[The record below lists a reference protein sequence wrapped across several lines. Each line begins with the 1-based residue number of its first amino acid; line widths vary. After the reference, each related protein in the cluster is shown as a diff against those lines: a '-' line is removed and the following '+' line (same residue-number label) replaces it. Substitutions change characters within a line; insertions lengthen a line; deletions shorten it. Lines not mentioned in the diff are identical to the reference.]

1 VGEAVNSG
9 EGSSVRLHGTA
20 GLRADGEFEQ
30 AGNSDRADNAVISSV
45 AAESGSFDALSA
57 RGSNGSGERIVPMRL
72 QKFLARAGAASRRGS
87 ENLMTAGRV
96 TVNGEVVTELGS
108 KVDPLVDVVAVDGI
122 EIHLADGSTTLV
134 LNKPAGV
141 ITTMHD
147 QLERPCVAD
156 LVPTDRYPGLFPI
169 GRLDT
174 DTTGVLLF
182 STDGELGNGLLHPR
196 HHVKKTYIAC
206 VEGTPSEKELDRLRH
221 GIELDDGSTRP
232 AEVEVLF
239 GDKAKRASKLLV
251 MPSEVVQ
258 GGSRVYAEI
267 LKERSR
273 KRSYVSIGIR
283 EGRYHQVKRMFAA
296 IGHPVVALHRD
307 TFGTVK
313 LGDLPR
319 GKWRVLDESEVT
331 ALRAVIDSLADSDL

>member
-1 VGEAVNSG
+1 MGDSKNETAQDA
-9 EGSSVRLHGTA
+9 SV
-20 GLRADGEFEQ
+20 Q
-30 AGNSDRADNAVISSV
+30 A
-45 AAESGSFDALSA
+45 
-57 RGSNGSGERIVPMRL
+57 ERIVPMRL

-96 TVNGEVVTELGS
+96 TVNGQVVTELGS
-108 KVDPLVDVVAVDGI
+108 KVDPRIDVVAVDGV
-122 EIHLADGSTTLV
+122 EVRLGDGATTLV
-134 LNKPAGV
+134 MYKPAGV

-156 LVPTDRYPGLFPI
+156 LAPISRYPGLFPI

-196 HHVKKTYIAC
+196 HHVKKVYLAC
-206 VEGTPSEKELDRLRH
+206 VEGTPTEKELDSLRH
-221 GIELDDGSTRP
+221 GIELDDGPTQP
-232 AEVEVLF
+232 AEVAVLH
-239 GDKAKRASKLLV
+239 GDEAQHAADMLV
-251 MPSEVVQ
+251 MPSQTVR

-273 KRSYVSIGIR
+273 TRSYVSIGIR

-307 TFGTVK
+307 TFGPIG
-313 LGDLPR
+313 LGGLSR
-319 GKWRVLDESEVT
+319 GKWRVLDDSEVA
-331 ALRAVIDSLADSDL
+331 ALRASIE